1 LKLNSDEMSGE
12 MKINDKTNDG
22 TNNKINEEKSER
34 NEEISE
40 RNEEIGEGI
49 SEKREEIFIRKK
61 FLEYYSS
68 HYIKGP
74 RYISSR
80 EFGFGSFDKK
90 IESRH
95 FSFSS
100 EYELNSYL
108 KRNAPIYISYSVAK
122 YRYPTARMDKKEM
135 ISSDIVFDIDAN
147 EVAEFHKL
155 KCNHDK
161 KFVCEKC
168 FSKTIECTQNL
179 IDFLKEDFGL
189 SNEEIEINSSGN
201 RGFHV
206 HITKNLDLNSDA
218 RRRICNYL
226 NGNIQIIFENLR
238 PNSGGWKGRIA
249 NFFLDKLRKGEL
261 KIFRMNKKTIDKIYK
276 NFNNIQKNIEE
287 GNWSFLS
294 KRIKENIKKEC
305 VKKYSCC
312 VDQQVT
318 IDLTK
323 LIRLP
328 DSLHG
333 ETGLIAKRIKISDL
347 NSFKFKKIIAFSEKN
362 KIKVKANCG
371 KFFLDEYFGPYKDEI
386 IELPEYLGIYLICKK
401 AATLIT

>member
-1 LKLNSDEMSGE
+1 MDEKMNE
-12 MKINDKTNDG
+12 KTN
-22 TNNKINEEKSER
+22 EKV
-34 NEEISE
+34 NEEI
-40 RNEEIGEGI
+40 
-49 SEKREEIFIRKK
+49 FVRKK
-61 FLEYYSS
+61 FQEYYSS
-68 HYIKGP
+68 HYVKGP
-74 RYISSR
+74 KYISSR
-80 EFGFGSFDKK
+80 EFGFGTFDKK

-147 EVAEFHKL
+147 EVAGFHKL
-155 KCNHDK
+155 NCDHDK

-168 FSKTIECTQNL
+168 FEKTIECTQNL

-189 SNEEIEINSSGN
+189 SNDEIEVNSSGN

-206 HITKNLDLNSDA
+206 HIIKDIDLDSNA
-218 RRRICNYL
+218 RRKICNYL
-226 NGNIQIIFENLR
+226 NGNIQFIFENVR

-261 KIFRMNKKTIDKIYK
+261 KVFRINKKKINEIYQ
-276 NFNNIQKNIEE
+276 NITKLQKNIEE
-287 GNWSFLS
+287 GNWSFFS
-294 KRIKENIKKEC
+294 KRILENIKRASIE
-305 VKKYSCC
+305 KYSCC

-333 ETGLIAKRIKISDL
+333 ETGFVAKRIKISDL
-347 NSFKFKKIIAFSEKN
+347 DSFKFEKIIVFSQEN
-362 KIKVKANCG
+362 KIKVKADCG
-371 KFFLDEYFGPYKDEI
+371 KFFLDEYFGPYKGEV
-386 IELPEYLGIYLICKK
+386 ELPEYLAIYLICKK
-401 AATLIT
+401 VASLA